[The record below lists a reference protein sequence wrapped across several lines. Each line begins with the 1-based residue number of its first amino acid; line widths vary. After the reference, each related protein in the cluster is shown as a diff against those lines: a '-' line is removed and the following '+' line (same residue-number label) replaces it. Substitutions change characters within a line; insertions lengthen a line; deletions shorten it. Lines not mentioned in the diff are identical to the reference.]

1 MIARHRGD
9 LRVHSRWSPSTPA
22 SPPSPPAATEDGALL
37 SQQPDDLLD
46 RQGHQDLPRGSQRK
60 PRALI
65 ALATIVAVT
74 VIAGQQHTASAPA
87 VPRLPSTPQQWVS
100 RWTAATLQS
109 PAEVCDHLY
118 APALSRAFKG
128 DTNQSCTSYYTSVK
142 SISFRI
148 RHVLQDGATAAVEAQ
163 EVGAGRRWGYFTM
176 VLGHVRGGWQ
186 AVDVV
191 PGRISPR
198 ALRGRARAIT
208 RRPSPPNASSY
219 EASTV

>member
-9 LRVHSRWSPSTPA
+9 QRVHSRWRPPTPA
-22 SPPSPPAATEDGALL
+22 APPPPPTATEDDAVL
-37 SQQPDDLLD
+37 SQQPDNLLSEQDDLD
-46 RQGHQDLPRGSQRK
+46 PPRGSHRK

-65 ALATIVAVT
+65 ALATIVAVA

-128 DTNQSCTSYYTSVK
+128 DTGHRCVSYYTSVK
-142 SISFRI
+142 STSFRI
-148 RHVLQDGATAAVEAQ
+148 RHVLEDGPTAAVEAQ
-163 EVGAGRRWGYFTM
+163 EVGAARERGNFTI
-176 VLGHVRGGWQ
+176 LLSHIRSGWQ
-186 AVDVV
+186 AIDVV
-191 PGRISPR
+191 PGGSVRPR
-198 ALRGRARAIT
+198 
-208 RRPSPPNASSY
+208 
-219 EASTV
+219 